1 MFNQSNKILSLI
13 VNIVNIAEI
22 TLYEEISVSL
32 IVVTEL

>member
-32 IVVTEL
+32 IVATEL